1 MMDTATYFVI
11 ARCFAAGVY
20 PNVHDD
26 GDDGEAEGID
36 LHGRTDNM
44 RSMMSCR
51 QTRANKEMSTFL
63 KTIIRVSVAAALMS
77 CSMWR

>member
-11 ARCFAAGVY
+11 ARCFGAGVY

-26 GDDGEAEGID
+26 GDDGEAEGD
-36 LHGRTDNM
+36 PHGRTDNM

-63 KTIIRVSVAAALMS
+63 KTIMRVSVAAALMS
-77 CSMWR
+77 CSMRR